1 MREINVTELRAHLP
15 AYLGAVE
22 AGEEVRI
29 TSRGR
34 VVARMLPPVDEKA
47 EARKQLEELRR
58 RCTVGDVIAPV
69 GEPWEAENAGS

>member
-1 MREINVTELRAHLP
+1 MREVNVAELRAHLP

-34 VVARMLPPVDEKA
+34 VVARLLPPLDERA
-47 EARKQLEELRR
+47 EARKRLDELRR
-58 RCTVGDVIAPV
+58 RCTVGDVVTPT
-69 GEPWEAENAGS
+69 GEAWEAEHARS

>member
-1 MREINVTELRAHLP
+1 MREVNITELRSRLP

-34 VVARMLPPVDEKA
+34 VVARLLPPLDAKA
-47 EARKQLEELRR
+47 EARARLEELRG
-58 RCTVGDVIAPV
+58 RCTVGDVIAPT
-69 GEPWEAENAGS
+69 GEAWEAENARP